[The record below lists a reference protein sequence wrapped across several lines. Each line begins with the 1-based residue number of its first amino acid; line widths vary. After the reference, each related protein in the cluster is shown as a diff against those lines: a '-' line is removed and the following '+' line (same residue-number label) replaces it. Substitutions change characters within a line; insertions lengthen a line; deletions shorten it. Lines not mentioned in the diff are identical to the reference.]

1 MDEDRLL
8 MRVLCPAVK
17 AGVMLGGNMNQ
28 EVLRTPSIDP
38 GQPCVLV
45 LAAGRGDRFLA
56 SGGSSHKLQAMLGLQ
71 TVLQNT
77 LAAVQAS
84 GLPWH
89 LECGPHPGMGDSIA
103 AAVKATAGANGWL
116 ILPADLPLI
125 QASTLQQLALQLA
138 QLESRKLRVIQP
150 FYQGQKGHPV
160 AFSRAAAQELA
171 ELSGDLGAASIV
183 RNAAA
188 NQRLQRWD
196 CDDIGCVLDVDTVQ
210 ALEEAR
216 RIWQQRNS

>member
-1 MDEDRLL
+1 
-8 MRVLCPAVK
+8 
-17 AGVMLGGNMNQ
+17 MLDSNMNQ
-28 EVLRTPSIDP
+28 EVLSAAVIDP
-38 GQPCVLV
+38 EQPCVLV
-45 LAAGRGDRFLA
+45 LAAGRGERFLA
-56 SGGSSHKLQAMLGLQ
+56 SGGSSHKLHAMLGLQ
-71 TVLQNT
+71 TVLQTT

-89 LECGPHPGMGDSIA
+89 LEYGPHPGMGDSIA

-116 ILPADLPLI
+116 VLPADLPLI

-138 QLESRKLRVIQP
+138 QLESRELRVIQP

-183 RNAAA
+183 RNAAE
-188 NQRLQRWD
+188 NQRLRRWD

-216 RIWQQRNS
+216 RIWQARNS

>member
-1 MDEDRLL
+1 MFT
-8 MRVLCPAVK
+8 LCRAAK
-17 AGVMLGGNMNQ
+17 AGVMLDSNMNQ
-28 EVLRTPSIDP
+28 EVLSAPVIDP
-38 GQPCVLV
+38 EQPCVLV
-45 LAAGRGDRFLA
+45 LAAGRGERFLA

-71 TVLQNT
+71 TVLQTT

-89 LECGPHPGMGDSIA
+89 LEYGPHPGMGDSIA

-116 ILPADLPLI
+116 VLPADLPLI

-138 QLESRKLRVIQP
+138 QLESRELRVIQP

-183 RNAAA
+183 RNAAE
-188 NQRLQRWD
+188 NQRLRRWD

-216 RIWQQRNS
+216 RIWQARNS

>member
-1 MDEDRLL
+1 
-8 MRVLCPAVK
+8 
-17 AGVMLGGNMNQ
+17 MLDSNMNQ
-28 EVLRTPSIDP
+28 EVLSAAVIDSE
-38 GQPCVLV
+38 QPCVLV
-45 LAAGRGDRFLA
+45 LAAGRGERFLA
-56 SGGSSHKLQAMLGLQ
+56 SGGSSHKLHAMLGLQ
-71 TVLQNT
+71 TVLQTT

-89 LECGPHPGMGDSIA
+89 LEYGPHPGMGDSIA

-116 ILPADLPLI
+116 VLPADLPLI

-138 QLESRKLRVIQP
+138 QLESRELRVIQP

-183 RNAAA
+183 RNAAE
-188 NQRLQRWD
+188 NQRLRRWD

-216 RIWQQRNS
+216 RIWQARNS

>member
-1 MDEDRLL
+1 
-8 MRVLCPAVK
+8 
-17 AGVMLGGNMNQ
+17 MLESNMNQ
-28 EVLRTPSIDP
+28 EVLSAPVIDP
-38 GQPCVLV
+38 EQPCVLV
-45 LAAGRGDRFLA
+45 LAAGRGERFLA

-71 TVLQNT
+71 TVLQTT

-89 LECGPHPGMGDSIA
+89 LEYGPHPGMGDSIA

-116 ILPADLPLI
+116 VLPADLPLI

-138 QLESRKLRVIQP
+138 QLESRELRVIQP

-183 RNAAA
+183 RNAAE
-188 NQRLQRWD
+188 NQRLRRWD

-216 RIWQQRNS
+216 RIWQARNS

>member
-1 MDEDRLL
+1 MFT
-8 MRVLCPAVK
+8 LCRAAK
-17 AGVMLGGNMNQ
+17 AGVMLDSNMNQ
-28 EVLRTPSIDP
+28 EVLRAPAIDP
-38 GQPCVLV
+38 GQPCVLI

-56 SGGSSHKLQAMLGLQ
+56 SGGSSHKLKAVLGLQ
-71 TVLQNT
+71 TVLQTT
-77 LAAVQAS
+77 LAAVKAS

-89 LECGPHPGMGDSIA
+89 LESGPHPGMGDSIA
-103 AAVKATAGANGWL
+103 AAIKATAGAKGWL

-125 QASTLQQLALQLA
+125 QPSTLRQLALQLV
-138 QLESRKLRVIQP
+138 QLDSCDLHVIQP

-171 ELSGDLGAASIV
+171 QLSGDLGAASIV
-183 RNAAA
+183 RKAAE
-188 NQRLQRWD
+188 NQCLQRWD

-216 RIWQQRNS
+216 RIWQERNS

>member
-1 MDEDRLL
+1 
-8 MRVLCPAVK
+8 
-17 AGVMLGGNMNQ
+17 MLDSNMNQ
-28 EVLRTPSIDP
+28 EVLSAPVIDSE
-38 GQPCVLV
+38 QPCVLV
-45 LAAGRGDRFLA
+45 LAAGRGERFLA

-71 TVLQNT
+71 TVLQTT

-84 GLPWH
+84 GLPWY
-89 LECGPHPGMGDSIA
+89 LEYGPHPGMGDSIA

-116 ILPADLPLI
+116 VLPADLPLI

-138 QLESRKLRVIQP
+138 QLESRELRVIQP

-183 RNAAA
+183 RNAAE
-188 NQRLQRWD
+188 NQRLRRWD

-216 RIWQQRNS
+216 RIWQARNS

>member
-1 MDEDRLL
+1 MST
-8 MRVLCPAVK
+8 LCRAAK
-17 AGVMLGGNMNQ
+17 ADVMLDSNMNQ
-28 EVLRTPSIDP
+28 EVLSAPVIDSE
-38 GQPCVLV
+38 QPCVLV
-45 LAAGRGDRFLA
+45 LAAGRGERFLA

-71 TVLQNT
+71 TVLQTT

-84 GLPWH
+84 GLPWY
-89 LECGPHPGMGDSIA
+89 LEYGPHPGMGDSIA

-116 ILPADLPLI
+116 VLPADLPLI

-138 QLESRKLRVIQP
+138 QLESRELRVIQP

-183 RNAAA
+183 RNAAE
-188 NQRLQRWD
+188 NQRLRRWD

-216 RIWQQRNS
+216 RIWQARNS

>member
-1 MDEDRLL
+1 
-8 MRVLCPAVK
+8 
-17 AGVMLGGNMNQ
+17 MLDSNMNQ
-28 EVLRTPSIDP
+28 EVLRAPSIAP

-56 SGGSSHKLQAMLGLQ
+56 SGGSSHKLQAMLGQQ
-71 TVLQNT
+71 TVLQTT

-84 GLPWH
+84 GLPWY
-89 LECGPHPGMGDSIA
+89 LERGPHPGMGDSIA
-103 AAVKATAGANGWL
+103 AAVKATADANGWL
-116 ILPADLPLI
+116 VLPADLPLI

-138 QLESRKLRVIQP
+138 QLESRELRVIQP

-160 AFSRAAAQELA
+160 AFSRAAAKELA

-183 RNAAA
+183 RNAAE
-188 NQRLQRWD
+188 NQRLRRWD

-216 RIWQQRNS
+216 RIWQARNS

>member
-1 MDEDRLL
+1 
-8 MRVLCPAVK
+8 MRVLCRAVK
-17 AGVMLGGNMNQ
+17 AGVMLGANMNQ
-28 EVLRTPSIDP
+28 EVLRAPSIDP

-103 AAVKATAGANGWL
+103 AAVKATASANGWL

-138 QLESRKLRVIQP
+138 QLESRDLRVIQP

-160 AFSRAAAQELA
+160 AFSREAGQELA

-210 ALEEAR
+210 ALEETR

>member
-1 MDEDRLL
+1 MST
-8 MRVLCPAVK
+8 LCRAVK
-17 AGVMLGGNMNQ
+17 AGVMLDSNMNQ
-28 EVLRTPSIDP
+28 EVLSAAVIDP
-38 GQPCVLV
+38 EQPCVLV
-45 LAAGRGDRFLA
+45 LAAGRGERFLA

-71 TVLQNT
+71 TVLQTT

-89 LECGPHPGMGDSIA
+89 LEYGPHPGMGDSIA

-116 ILPADLPLI
+116 VLPADLPLI

-138 QLESRKLRVIQP
+138 QLESRELRVIQP

-183 RNAAA
+183 RNAAE
-188 NQRLQRWD
+188 NQRLRRWD

-216 RIWQQRNS
+216 RIWQARNS

>member
-1 MDEDRLL
+1 
-8 MRVLCPAVK
+8 
-17 AGVMLGGNMNQ
+17 MLDSNMNQ
-28 EVLRTPSIDP
+28 EVLSAPVIDSE
-38 GQPCVLV
+38 QPCVLV
-45 LAAGRGDRFLA
+45 LAAGRGERFLA

-71 TVLQNT
+71 TVLQTT

-89 LECGPHPGMGDSIA
+89 LEYGPHPGMGDSIA

-116 ILPADLPLI
+116 VLPADLPLI

-138 QLESRKLRVIQP
+138 QLESRELRVIQP

-183 RNAAA
+183 RNAAE
-188 NQRLQRWD
+188 NQRLRRWD

-216 RIWQQRNS
+216 RIWQARNS

>member
-1 MDEDRLL
+1 MCR
-8 MRVLCPAVK
+8 AAK
-17 AGVMLGGNMNQ
+17 AGVMLDSNMNQ
-28 EVLRTPSIDP
+28 EVLSAAVIDSE
-38 GQPCVLV
+38 QPCVLV
-45 LAAGRGDRFLA
+45 LAAGRGERFLA
-56 SGGSSHKLQAMLGLQ
+56 SGGSSHKLHAMLGLQ
-71 TVLQNT
+71 TVLQTT

-89 LECGPHPGMGDSIA
+89 LEYGPHPGMGDSIA

-116 ILPADLPLI
+116 VLPADLPLI

-138 QLESRKLRVIQP
+138 QLESRELRVIQP

-183 RNAAA
+183 RNAAE
-188 NQRLQRWD
+188 NQRLRRWD

-216 RIWQQRNS
+216 RIWQARNS

>member
-1 MDEDRLL
+1 
-8 MRVLCPAVK
+8 
-17 AGVMLGGNMNQ
+17 MLDSNMNQ
-28 EVLRTPSIDP
+28 EVLSAAVIDP
-38 GQPCVLV
+38 EQPCVLV
-45 LAAGRGDRFLA
+45 LAAGRGERFLA

-71 TVLQNT
+71 TVLQTT

-89 LECGPHPGMGDSIA
+89 LEYGPHPGMGDSIA

-116 ILPADLPLI
+116 VLPADLPLI

-138 QLESRKLRVIQP
+138 QLESRELRVIQP

-183 RNAAA
+183 RNAAE
-188 NQRLQRWD
+188 NQRLRRWD

-216 RIWQQRNS
+216 RIWQARNS

>member
-1 MDEDRLL
+1 MCR
-8 MRVLCPAVK
+8 AAK
-17 AGVMLGGNMNQ
+17 AGVMLDSNMNQ
-28 EVLRTPSIDP
+28 EVLSAPVIDP
-38 GQPCVLV
+38 EQPCVLV
-45 LAAGRGDRFLA
+45 LAAGRGERFLA

-71 TVLQNT
+71 TVLQTT

-89 LECGPHPGMGDSIA
+89 LEYGPHPGMGDSIA

-116 ILPADLPLI
+116 VLPADLPLI

-138 QLESRKLRVIQP
+138 QLESRELRVIQP

-183 RNAAA
+183 RNAAE
-188 NQRLQRWD
+188 NQRLWRWD

-216 RIWQQRNS
+216 RIWQARNS

>member
-1 MDEDRLL
+1 
-8 MRVLCPAVK
+8 
-17 AGVMLGGNMNQ
+17 MLDSNMNQ
-28 EVLRTPSIDP
+28 EVLSAAVIDSE
-38 GQPCVLV
+38 QPCVLV
-45 LAAGRGDRFLA
+45 LAAGRGERFLA
-56 SGGSSHKLQAMLGLQ
+56 SGGSSHKLHAMLGLQ
-71 TVLQNT
+71 TVLQTT

-89 LECGPHPGMGDSIA
+89 MEYGPHPGMGDSIA

-116 ILPADLPLI
+116 VLPADLPLI

-138 QLESRKLRVIQP
+138 QLESRELRVIQP

-183 RNAAA
+183 RNAAE
-188 NQRLQRWD
+188 NQRLRRWD

-216 RIWQQRNS
+216 RIWQARNS

>member
-1 MDEDRLL
+1 
-8 MRVLCPAVK
+8 
-17 AGVMLGGNMNQ
+17 MLGGNMNQ
-28 EVLRTPSIDP
+28 EVLRAPSIDA

-56 SGGSSHKLQAMLGLQ
+56 SGGSSHKLQALLGLQ

-103 AAVKATAGANGWL
+103 ATVKATAGANGWL

-138 QLESRKLRVIQP
+138 QLESRELRVIQP

-160 AFSRAAAQELA
+160 AFSRAAAQHLSR
-171 ELSGDLGAASIV
+171 LSGDLGAASIV
-183 RNAAA
+183 REAQQR
-188 NQRLQRWD
+188 QRLHRWE
-196 CDDIGCVLDVDTVQ
+196 CDDVGCVLDVDTVQ

>member
-1 MDEDRLL
+1 
-8 MRVLCPAVK
+8 
-17 AGVMLGGNMNQ
+17 MLGGNMNQ
-28 EVLRTPSIDP
+28 EVLRAPSIDP

-150 FYQGQKGHPV
+150 FYKGQKGHPV

-183 RNAAA
+183 RNAAE
-188 NQRLQRWD
+188 NQRLRRWD

-216 RIWQQRNS
+216 RIWQERNS

>member
-1 MDEDRLL
+1 

-28 EVLRTPSIDP
+28 EVLRAPSIDP

-56 SGGSSHKLQAMLGLQ
+56 SGGTSHKLQAMLGLQ

-89 LECGPHPGMGDSIA
+89 LERGPHPGMGDSIA

-138 QLESRKLRVIQP
+138 QLESRERRVIQP

-160 AFSRAAAQELA
+160 AFSRAAAQDLA

-183 RNAAA
+183 RNAAE

>member
-1 MDEDRLL
+1 
-8 MRVLCPAVK
+8 
-17 AGVMLGGNMNQ
+17 
-28 EVLRTPSIDP
+28 
-38 GQPCVLV
+38 
-45 LAAGRGDRFLA
+45 
-56 SGGSSHKLQAMLGLQ
+56 MLGLQ

-116 ILPADLPLI
+116 ILPSDLPLI

-138 QLESRKLRVIQP
+138 QLESRELRVIQP

-160 AFSRAAAQELA
+160 AFSRAAGQELA

>member
-1 MDEDRLL
+1 
-8 MRVLCPAVK
+8 
-17 AGVMLGGNMNQ
+17 MLDSNMNQ
-28 EVLRTPSIDP
+28 EVLSAAVIDSE
-38 GQPCVLV
+38 QPCVLV
-45 LAAGRGDRFLA
+45 LAAGRGERFLA

-71 TVLQNT
+71 TVLQTT

-89 LECGPHPGMGDSIA
+89 LEYGPHPGMGDSIA

-116 ILPADLPLI
+116 VLPADLPLI

-138 QLESRKLRVIQP
+138 QLESRELRVIQP

-183 RNAAA
+183 RNAAE
-188 NQRLQRWD
+188 NQRLRRWD

-216 RIWQQRNS
+216 RIWQARNS

>member
-1 MDEDRLL
+1 
-8 MRVLCPAVK
+8 
-17 AGVMLGGNMNQ
+17 
-28 EVLRTPSIDP
+28 
-38 GQPCVLV
+38 
-45 LAAGRGDRFLA
+45 
-56 SGGSSHKLQAMLGLQ
+56 MLGLQ

-84 GLPWH
+84 GLSWH

-116 ILPADLPLI
+116 ILPSDLPLI

-138 QLESRKLRVIQP
+138 QLESRELRVIQP

-160 AFSRAAAQELA
+160 AFSRAAGQELA